1 MGITPILSDWNSH
14 ELQQPLQNLTGRKYV
29 YKNSQEC
36 QKFLYKP
43 SALAAPA
50 KQTHRAARN
59 KSHQTFELMRLKSN
73 WVSTGRA
80 GIQRGATAPSK
91 TTGNCNS
98 FCKQQ
103 RWGGRKPN
111 LCINRQ
117 AWSPGKEERSPG
129 SRNTPFP
136 QQHCHINTVLSGGS
150 SRWQINWEPGALW
163 QRHRALVAVPAVLA
177 VPCTGTRRG
186 TSRGGSAQGDAQTH
200 RIKVKS
206 NSGQGQ
212 KVLSSKMS
220 LTAALPE
227 LETLRNVTQ
236 VVMEKSLPHFLQTEE
251 QNISANRL
259 KQTYSLLCRRLKIQ
273 QMSQE

>member
-1 MGITPILSDWNSH
+1 M
-14 ELQQPLQNLTGRKYV
+14 
-29 YKNSQEC
+29 
-36 QKFLYKP
+36 
-43 SALAAPA
+43 
-50 KQTHRAARN
+50 
-59 KSHQTFELMRLKSN
+59 
-73 WVSTGRA
+73 
-80 GIQRGATAPSK
+80 
-91 TTGNCNS
+91 
-98 FCKQQ
+98 
-103 RWGGRKPN
+103 
-111 LCINRQ
+111 
-117 AWSPGKEERSPG
+117 
-129 SRNTPFP
+129 
-136 QQHCHINTVLSGGS
+136 
-150 SRWQINWEPGALW
+150 
-163 QRHRALVAVPAVLA
+163 AVPAVLA

-186 TSRGGSAQGDAQTH
+186 TSQGGSAQGDAQTH

-212 KVLSSKMS
+212 GVLSSKMS

>member
-1 MGITPILSDWNSH
+1 M
-14 ELQQPLQNLTGRKYV
+14 
-29 YKNSQEC
+29 
-36 QKFLYKP
+36 
-43 SALAAPA
+43 
-50 KQTHRAARN
+50 
-59 KSHQTFELMRLKSN
+59 
-73 WVSTGRA
+73 
-80 GIQRGATAPSK
+80 
-91 TTGNCNS
+91 
-98 FCKQQ
+98 
-103 RWGGRKPN
+103 
-111 LCINRQ
+111 
-117 AWSPGKEERSPG
+117 
-129 SRNTPFP
+129 
-136 QQHCHINTVLSGGS
+136 
-150 SRWQINWEPGALW
+150 
-163 QRHRALVAVPAVLA
+163 AVPAVLA

-212 KVLSSKMS
+212 RVLSSKMS

-236 VVMEKSLPHFLQTEE
+236 VVMEKSLPHFLQE